1 MIAWAAI
8 EAALVAWVVA
18 HTGRP
23 AIWANQTGP
32 QPEMPYSTLQVAGV
46 PTIADELRFH
56 PAPEDADPR
65 DVEMEARGE
74 HQMTVAIN
82 VYSRQ
87 GETFDPT
94 KTALHLAQKVRASLG
109 LPSVLEDLRDVGLS
123 FIDATPIQDLTFLQD
138 EAFIERRQ
146 MDVRFAL
153 ASSVSEVVEG
163 IATVEVAMDEGGP

>member
-1 MIAWAAI
+1 MIDAAI
-8 EAALVAWVVA
+8 EAALVAWVA
-18 HTGRP
+18 AQTGRP

-32 QPEMPYSTLQVAGV
+32 QPEMPYSTLQVVGV
-46 PTIADELRFH
+46 PTITDERRLH
-56 PAPEDADPR
+56 PAPEGADPR

-74 HQMTVAIN
+74 HQVTVAIN

-87 GETFDPT
+87 GETFDRE

-109 LPSVLEDLRDVGLS
+109 LPSVLAELRDVGLS

-163 IATVEVAMDEGGP
+163 IATVVAMYEGGP

>member
-1 MIAWAAI
+1 MIDAAI
-8 EAALVAWVVA
+8 EAALVAWVA
-18 HTGRP
+18 AQTGRP

-32 QPEMPYSTLQVAGV
+32 QPEMPYSTLQVVGV
-46 PTIADELRFH
+46 PTITDERRLH
-56 PAPEDADPR
+56 PAPEGADPR

-74 HQMTVAIN
+74 HQVTVAIN

-87 GETFDPT
+87 GETFDPE

-109 LPSVLEDLRDVGLS
+109 LPSVLAELRDVGLS

-163 IATVEVAMDEGGP
+163 IATVVAMYEGGP

>member
-1 MIAWAAI
+1 MIDAAI
-8 EAALVAWVVA
+8 EAALVAWVA
-18 HTGRP
+18 TQTGRP

-32 QPEMPYSTLQVAGV
+32 QPKMPYSTLQIVGV
-46 PTIADELRFH
+46 PTITDERRFH
-56 PAPEDADPR
+56 HAPEGADPR
-65 DVEMEARGE
+65 DVEIEARGE
-74 HQMTVAIN
+74 HQVTLSLN
-82 VYSRQ
+82 FFSRQ
-87 GETFDPT
+87 GGTFDPE

-109 LPSVLEDLRDVGLS
+109 LPSVLEELRNVGLS

-163 IATVEVAMDEGGP
+163 IATVEVAMNAGGP

>member
-8 EAALVAWVVA
+8 EAALVAWVGA
-18 HTGRP
+18 QTGRP

-32 QPEMPYSTLQVAGV
+32 QPAMPYLTLQVVGV
-46 PTIADELRFH
+46 PTITDELRLH
-56 PAPEDADPR
+56 PAPDGADPR

-74 HQMTVAIN
+74 LQVTVAIN
-82 VYSRQ
+82 VYSQQ
-87 GETFDPT
+87 GETFDPE

-109 LPSVLEDLRDVGLS
+109 LPSVLEALREVGLS

-146 MDVRFAL
+146 LDVRFAL